1 MKKKRRMEADLTAD
15 EEQSRRTQLKD
26 QFVTAY
32 FDDAVTYVH
41 SKRQL
46 ETAVSCEPNAA
57 TTQIYLETNCQK
69 RQKVP
74 SEGTAE
80 AAQEETSR
88 PKCSS
93 TNTCNV
99 SDKNPVAS
107 VVSGQPEYDLLH
119 GGFTRLCY
127 ELTTSSWPPPQKK

>member
-1 MKKKRRMEADLTAD
+1 MKKKRRMDADLAAD

-26 QFVTAY
+26 QLVKAY

-69 RQKVP
+69 RQKGP
-74 SEGTAE
+74 I
-80 AAQEETSR
+80 
-88 PKCSS
+88 
-93 TNTCNV
+93 
-99 SDKNPVAS
+99 
-107 VVSGQPEYDLLH
+107 
-119 GGFTRLCY
+119 
-127 ELTTSSWPPPQKK
+127 